1 MSIFFTS
8 DLHLQHE
15 NLLRFSKPRPY
26 QTIQEHDQGIIDNWN
41 SVVKDNDTV
50 YVLGDVS
57 LHTNYDLLDIQLK
70 QLNGHKHLILGN
82 HDKPKE
88 HARYLNSGI
97 WESMR
102 DYAKINL
109 LAEYGHNYEV
119 ILFHYPI
126 MEFDHA
132 FSMKSGRKFAIQL
145 YGHIHNTTNYDE
157 IYKKL
162 GFRAAH
168 VGLDTANKYPN
179 TKPYTPIKFEDILAW
194 FENFYENI

>member
-8 DLHLQHE
+8 DLHLQHT
-15 NLLRFSKPRPY
+15 NILNFVNPRPY
-26 QTIQEHDQGIIDNWN
+26 KTIQEHDAGIIKNWN
-41 SVVKDNDTV
+41 DTITADDIV
-50 YVLGDVS
+50 YILGDVS
-57 LHTNYDLLDIQLK
+57 LHTDYSLLEEQLK

-82 HDKPKE
+82 HDKAKE
-88 HARYLNSGI
+88 HAKYLNMGI

-102 DYAKINL
+102 DYGKLNL
-109 LAEYGHNYEV
+109 QAESGRNYEI

-132 FSMKSGRKFAIQL
+132 FSTKNGKKFAL
-145 YGHIHNTTNYDE
+145 HFYGHIHNTNNYDE

-168 VGLDTANKYPN
+168 VGLDTSDKYPN
-179 TKPYTPIKFEDILAW
+179 TKPYMPIN
-194 FENFYENI
+194 FENILEWCDNFYK